1 MTVHIPTSEIHYLW
15 WAGTMETMLSE
26 KNGSHRGGARG
37 VGNGKYRPFSEPPTL
52 GLEAEE

>member
-1 MTVHIPTSEIHYLW
+1 
-15 WAGTMETMLSE
+15 METMLSE